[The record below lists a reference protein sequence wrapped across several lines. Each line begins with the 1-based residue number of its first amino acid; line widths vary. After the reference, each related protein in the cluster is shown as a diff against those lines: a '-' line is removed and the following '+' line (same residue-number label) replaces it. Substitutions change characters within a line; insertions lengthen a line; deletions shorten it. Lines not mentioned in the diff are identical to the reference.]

1 MPRRNHFISQLAH
14 VEIYSPVVE
23 ESVKFF
29 RDILGLEESGR
40 AGQSVYMRAWG
51 EFFHHSLKITEG
63 KTHGLGH
70 IGWRAESDED
80 LIDAV
85 EFIEAKGW
93 GKGWIDGDLGH
104 GRAYQFL
111 SPDGHLE
118 EIFWEVD
125 LAEIPEEKKSKWRSR
140 PQKNPSR
147 GASVRRLDHVTLWSS
162 DVTRHN
168 KYYQDLGF
176 KYNEGVVLPNGT
188 EVGSILAVSSLNHEI
203 AMFADFKG
211 QNGNLNHVC
220 YAVENR
226 DQVLETADYV
236 IDNGY
241 KLEQKPFKHALGEAF
256 TTYAIEPGGNRIEI
270 YGGSPLYFA
279 PDYGPKLWPV
289 EENPNDAWSEFN
301 IFTESPEFD
310 GLKEKAGK

>member
-1 MPRRNHFISQLAH
+1 MPKRNHFISQLAH
-14 VEIYSPVVE
+14 LEIYSPKLE

-29 RDILGLEESGR
+29 HDILGLEESGR
-40 AGQSVYMRAWG
+40 LGNSVYMRAWG

-63 KTHGLGH
+63 PTHGLGH
-70 IGWRAESDED
+70 IGWRAESEED
-80 LIDAV
+80 LLEAV
-85 EFIEAKGW
+85 EFIESKGY
-93 GKGWIDGDLGH
+93 GKGWIEGDLGH

-111 SPDGHLE
+111 SPEGHLE

-125 LAEIPEEKKSKWRSR
+125 LAVIPEDKQSKWRSR

-162 DVTRHN
+162 DVSRHN
-168 KYYQDLGF
+168 QYYQELGF
-176 KYNEGVVLPNGT
+176 KYNEGVVLPDGK
-188 EVGSILAVSSLNHEI
+188 EVGSILAVSSLNHEV
-203 AMFADFKG
+203 AMFADPTKK
-211 QNGNLNHVC
+211 NGNLNHIC

-236 IDNGY
+236 VDNGY
-241 KLEQKPFKHALGEAF
+241 RLEMKPFKHALGEAF
-256 TTYAIEPGGNRIEI
+256 TTYAIEPGGNRVEI

-289 EENPNDAWSEFN
+289 AENPNDAWSEYN
-301 IFTESPEFD
+301 IFMESSEFD
-310 GLKEKAGK
+310 NIHEKAGK